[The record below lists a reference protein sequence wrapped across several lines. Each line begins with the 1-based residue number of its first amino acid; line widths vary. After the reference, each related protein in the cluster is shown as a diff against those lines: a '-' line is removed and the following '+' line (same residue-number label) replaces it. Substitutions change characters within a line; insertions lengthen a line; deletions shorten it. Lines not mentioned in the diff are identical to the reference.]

1 MEQGKKRILSRDV
14 SVKRNK
20 YRGTK
25 HMVLEKLLKIWQKK
39 SKRGILRD
47 RAEKRKFIRL
57 TYPPVRRPMLKVQ
70 EHELEVLNI
79 SEQGV
84 KILNQKQTKLSKN
97 VSGNV
102 VFSSGKSIEL
112 IGKIAWQFENE
123 LGLFVT
129 QIPRSVIVE
138 EVRALLR
145 EMSSETD

>member
-1 MEQGKKRILSRDV
+1 
-14 SVKRNK
+14 
-20 YRGTK
+20 
-25 HMVLEKLLKIWQKK
+25 
-39 SKRGILRD
+39 
-47 RAEKRKFIRL
+47 
-57 TYPPVRRPMLKVQ
+57 MLKVQ